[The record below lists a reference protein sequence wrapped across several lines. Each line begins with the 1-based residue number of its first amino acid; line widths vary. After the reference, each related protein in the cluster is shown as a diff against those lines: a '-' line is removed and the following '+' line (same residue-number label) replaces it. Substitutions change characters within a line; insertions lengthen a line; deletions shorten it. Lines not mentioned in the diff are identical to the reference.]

1 MRVLKHIDVLSSAKV
16 SAVLCAIWGFIIA
29 LISLPFIAIAGTFGT
44 YAGSTATGLNMAP
57 LMLGLG
63 AVSIIVMPIIM
74 AIVGFIM
81 GAIGA
86 FFYNIAAK
94 YVGGIQL
101 DL

>member
-1 MRVLKHIDVLSSAKV
+1 MRVLKHIDVLSAAKV

-44 YAGSTATGLNMAP
+44 YAGTATGLNMAP

-63 AVSIIVMPIIM
+63 IASIIVMPIIM
-74 AIVGFIM
+74 AILGFIM

-86 FFYNIAAK
+86 FFYNVAAK
-94 YVGGIQL
+94 YVGGIKL